1 MIEFK
6 NMSNDELASF
16 INDANCELT
25 RRKNERA
32 NKLISRACEVLNE
45 LQSLGV
51 MFFFEELNEEYGDS
65 HNVYV
70 FDGERTF
77 TPDNFY
83 MVKEI
88 K

>member
-1 MIEFK
+1 MIEFNK
-6 NMSNDELASF
+6 MTNIELAAF
-16 INDANCELT
+16 IQDAQTELT

-32 NKLISRACEVLNE
+32 NKLIVKACDILNE

-51 MFFFEELNEEYGDS
+51 EFFFEEQGEYGDS
-65 HNVYV
+65 HAVYV
-70 FDGERTF
+70 FNGERTF
-77 TPDNFY
+77 TSENFY

>member
-1 MIEFK
+1 MTELVK
-6 NMSNDELASF
+6 MTNTELAALIS
-16 INDANCELT
+16 DAQAELA
-25 RRKNERA
+25 RRKTERA
-32 NKLISRACEVLNE
+32 NKLISKACDILNE

-51 MFFFEELNEEYGDS
+51 VFFFEEQGEYGDS
-65 HNVYV
+65 HAVHV

-77 TPDNFY
+77 TPENFY

>member
-1 MIEFK
+1 MTELTKMTNIEL
-6 NMSNDELASF
+6 SAL
-16 INDANCELT
+16 INGAQAELT
-25 RRKNERA
+25 RRKTERA
-32 NKLISRACEVLNE
+32 NKLISKACDILNE

-51 MFFFEELNEEYGDS
+51 VFFFEEQSDYGDS
-65 HNVYV
+65 HAVYV